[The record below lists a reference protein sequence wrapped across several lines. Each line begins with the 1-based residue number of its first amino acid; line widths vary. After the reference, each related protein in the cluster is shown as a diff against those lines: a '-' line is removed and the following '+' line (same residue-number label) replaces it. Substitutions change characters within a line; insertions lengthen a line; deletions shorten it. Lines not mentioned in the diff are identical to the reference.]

1 MSVSY
6 VVALKPS
13 QRALALLPAC
23 VIGHK
28 TRANQG
34 TIAENHRLVA
44 QSFGTDQ
51 N

>member
-1 MSVSY
+1 M
-6 VVALKPS
+6 VALKPS
-13 QRALALLPAC
+13 QKALALLPAC
-23 VIGHK
+23 VIGQETK
-28 TRANQG
+28 ANQG